1 MKSIN
6 QSEFKMPTSVFFQ
19 KYLVL
24 IRISRGE
31 NGHLPPL
38 RTPMRSLT
46 ILYQVSQTR
55 PAHLMNRRNV
65 F

>member
-1 MKSIN
+1 M
-6 QSEFKMPTSVFFQ
+6 EFKMPTSGFSRNSWF
-19 KYLVL
+19 L
-24 IRISRGE
+24 IPISRGR
-31 NGHLPPL
+31 NRHLPPL

-55 PAHLMNRRNV
+55 PDHPMNRRNV